1 MCKVRLKLVVFGT
14 ILLLVTSIYAQS
26 GRQQVSEGNRLFTE
40 EKYDEANNAYRDAL
54 LDDPESDII
63 QFNIGDTQYKKKKY
77 EEALKEFEGVLDSDD
92 IIMQSNTYYNMGN
105 TFYRMGKLPESI
117 LSYKRALELNPDDL
131 DAKYNLEFVRKKL
144 KDQAEKQPQENQQ
157 QQQQQ
162 QQEQQQGDQQEQQE
176 EKEQEQQQQDQ
187 QDQQNQEQQQEEQQ
201 QAAKESQEDISKE
214 DAERILNALKESD
227 KELKDARKQKGRG
240 SGRVAKD
247 W

>member
-1 MCKVRLKLVVFGT
+1 MTTTLRYFILTLVL
-14 ILLLVTSIYAQS
+14 ILVTSLYAQS
-26 GRQQVSEGNRLFTE
+26 GRKQVAKGNQLFSE

-54 LDDPESDII
+54 LDDPESDIV

-77 EEALKEFEGVLDSDD
+77 EEALKEFKGVLDSED
-92 IIMQSNTYYNMGN
+92 ILLQSKTYYNMGN
-105 TFYRMGKLPESI
+105 TFYRLGKLPESI

-144 KDQAEKQPQENQQ
+144 KDQAQKQPQDGQQ

-162 QQEQQQGDQQEQQE
+162 QQQGDQQEKQE
-176 EKEQEQQQQDQ
+176 EQQQQQ
-187 QDQQNQEQQQEEQQ
+187 EQSEQEQQNQEQQQEEQTQ
-201 QAAKESQEDISKE
+201 QGKESEEDISKE
-214 DAERILNALKESD
+214 DAERILDALKESE

-240 SGRVAKD
+240 QGRVGKD